1 MTSEFDC
8 ARTQSGRGINIE
20 EKISTKNKKIVLTF
34 DSGRSQCG
42 CCGIFSSSDR
52 LLVELNFECVAIQN
66 GLGLTRQLQRGPMH
80 DPVEIHG
87 GQRAIFQ
94 VIALAR
100 VGVAIFQDALHH
112 HAVETAMTHDAA
124 VVFF

>member
-1 MTSEFDC
+1 MTSEFGC
-8 ARTQSGRGINIE
+8 ARTQSGRAINIE
-20 EKISTKNKKIVLTF
+20 EKIPTRNKKIVLTF
-34 DSGRSQCG
+34 TLADLNVG

-87 GQRAIFQ
+87 GHRAVFQ

-112 HAVETAMTHDAA
+112 HAVETAMTHDAV